1 MQLLWGLGDRGE
13 DGIAT
18 AGGPLEGVK
27 VQEIIK
33 GNCTDCW
40 FCAGK
45 TTSQWDEEGIHAG
58 EGARV

>member
-1 MQLLWGLGDRGE
+1 MGDTDE

-40 FCAGK
+40 FCLGK
-45 TTSQWDEEGIHAG
+45 TTPQWDEEGIHTG
-58 EGARV
+58 EGGRV